1 MLDGDGSEDG
11 DDDEA
16 VVVSS
21 RPNAPKAKRSRSQ
34 TKGKEEKEKKKKKKR
49 PRTTRTQRTAQPVD
63 DEEGDQDTGGQPA
76 IDAIDAGTMTVDASA
91 IPPALQWEVGAS
103 GIASTQLR
111 SFDEEVASSTGTD
124 QVCSLP
130 VSCLCL
136 RLLLCVWVC
145 LVAQNRSIIEKFG
158 PALPGLLKIFPKK
171 AVGSP
176 MLDKE
181 RSNPSEFNAKR
192 AKAFTLAQSVL
203 AFVRNR
209 YGGDDVDVGKTSS
222 SSFTSELVTH
232 EPCLWSGHGRKNDGT
247 FALPL
252 EGDDTKG
259 LEELRA
265 MAKGAHTLD
274 KTLAHIRLV
283 LYLLRKE

>member
-1 MLDGDGSEDG
+1 MVRTKTVARKAGGGTVSGGFPTPTQPVLTQDVEAEVARATEAAQHVARLRAMLHGDGSEDG

-34 TKGKEEKEKKKKKKR
+34 TKGKEEKEKEKKKKR

-136 RLLLCVWVC
+136 RLLLCV
-145 LVAQNRSIIEKFG
+145 
-158 PALPGLLKIFPKK
+158 
-171 AVGSP
+171 
-176 MLDKE
+176 
-181 RSNPSEFNAKR
+181 
-192 AKAFTLAQSVL
+192 
-203 AFVRNR
+203 
-209 YGGDDVDVGKTSS
+209 
-222 SSFTSELVTH
+222 
-232 EPCLWSGHGRKNDGT
+232 
-247 FALPL
+247 
-252 EGDDTKG
+252 
-259 LEELRA
+259 
-265 MAKGAHTLD
+265 
-274 KTLAHIRLV
+274 
-283 LYLLRKE
+283 

>member
-1 MLDGDGSEDG
+1 MVRTKTVARKAGGGTVSGGFPTPTQPVLTQDVEAEVARATEAAQHVARLRAMLDGDGSEDG

-34 TKGKEEKEKKKKKKR
+34 TKGKEEKEVFVDSYLAYEAQLVERAAAKKKKR

-136 RLLLCVWVC
+136 RLLLCV
-145 LVAQNRSIIEKFG
+145 
-158 PALPGLLKIFPKK
+158 
-171 AVGSP
+171 
-176 MLDKE
+176 
-181 RSNPSEFNAKR
+181 
-192 AKAFTLAQSVL
+192 
-203 AFVRNR
+203 
-209 YGGDDVDVGKTSS
+209 
-222 SSFTSELVTH
+222 
-232 EPCLWSGHGRKNDGT
+232 
-247 FALPL
+247 
-252 EGDDTKG
+252 
-259 LEELRA
+259 
-265 MAKGAHTLD
+265 
-274 KTLAHIRLV
+274 
-283 LYLLRKE
+283 

>member
-1 MLDGDGSEDG
+1 MVRTKTVARKAGGGTVSGGFPTPTQPVLTQDVEAEVARATEAAQHVARLRAMLDGDGSEDG

-34 TKGKEEKEKKKKKKR
+34 TKGKEEKEVFVDSYVAYEAQLVERAAAKKKKKKKKR
-49 PRTTRTQRTAQPVD
+49 PTAQPVD

-136 RLLLCVWVC
+136 RLLLCV
-145 LVAQNRSIIEKFG
+145 
-158 PALPGLLKIFPKK
+158 
-171 AVGSP
+171 
-176 MLDKE
+176 
-181 RSNPSEFNAKR
+181 
-192 AKAFTLAQSVL
+192 
-203 AFVRNR
+203 
-209 YGGDDVDVGKTSS
+209 
-222 SSFTSELVTH
+222 
-232 EPCLWSGHGRKNDGT
+232 
-247 FALPL
+247 
-252 EGDDTKG
+252 
-259 LEELRA
+259 
-265 MAKGAHTLD
+265 
-274 KTLAHIRLV
+274 
-283 LYLLRKE
+283 

>member
-1 MLDGDGSEDG
+1 MVRTKTVARKAGGGTVSGGFPTPTQPVLTQDVEAEVARATEAAQHVARLRAMLDGDGSEDG

-34 TKGKEEKEKKKKKKR
+34 TKGKEEKEKKKKKR

-136 RLLLCVWVC
+136 RLLLCV
-145 LVAQNRSIIEKFG
+145 
-158 PALPGLLKIFPKK
+158 
-171 AVGSP
+171 
-176 MLDKE
+176 
-181 RSNPSEFNAKR
+181 
-192 AKAFTLAQSVL
+192 
-203 AFVRNR
+203 
-209 YGGDDVDVGKTSS
+209 
-222 SSFTSELVTH
+222 
-232 EPCLWSGHGRKNDGT
+232 
-247 FALPL
+247 
-252 EGDDTKG
+252 
-259 LEELRA
+259 
-265 MAKGAHTLD
+265 
-274 KTLAHIRLV
+274 
-283 LYLLRKE
+283 

>member
-1 MLDGDGSEDG
+1 MVRFKTVAHKAGGGTVSGGFPTPTQPVLTQDVEAEVARATEAAQHVARLRAMLHGDGSEDG

-34 TKGKEEKEKKKKKKR
+34 TKGKEEKEVFVDSYLAYEELVERAAAKKKKKKKR
-49 PRTTRTQRTAQPVD
+49 PTAQPVD

-136 RLLLCVWVC
+136 RLLLCV
-145 LVAQNRSIIEKFG
+145 
-158 PALPGLLKIFPKK
+158 
-171 AVGSP
+171 
-176 MLDKE
+176 
-181 RSNPSEFNAKR
+181 
-192 AKAFTLAQSVL
+192 
-203 AFVRNR
+203 
-209 YGGDDVDVGKTSS
+209 
-222 SSFTSELVTH
+222 
-232 EPCLWSGHGRKNDGT
+232 
-247 FALPL
+247 
-252 EGDDTKG
+252 
-259 LEELRA
+259 
-265 MAKGAHTLD
+265 
-274 KTLAHIRLV
+274 
-283 LYLLRKE
+283 

>member
-1 MLDGDGSEDG
+1 MVRFKTVAHKAGGGTVSGGFPTPTQPVLTQDVEAEVARATEAAQHVARLRAMLDGDGSEDG

-34 TKGKEEKEKKKKKKR
+34 TKGKEEKEVFVDSYLAYEELVERAAAKKKKKKKR
-49 PRTTRTQRTAQPVD
+49 PTAQPVD

-136 RLLLCVWVC
+136 RLLLCV
-145 LVAQNRSIIEKFG
+145 
-158 PALPGLLKIFPKK
+158 
-171 AVGSP
+171 
-176 MLDKE
+176 
-181 RSNPSEFNAKR
+181 
-192 AKAFTLAQSVL
+192 
-203 AFVRNR
+203 
-209 YGGDDVDVGKTSS
+209 
-222 SSFTSELVTH
+222 
-232 EPCLWSGHGRKNDGT
+232 
-247 FALPL
+247 
-252 EGDDTKG
+252 
-259 LEELRA
+259 
-265 MAKGAHTLD
+265 
-274 KTLAHIRLV
+274 
-283 LYLLRKE
+283 

>member
-1 MLDGDGSEDG
+1 MVRFKTVSHKAGGGTVSGGFPTPTQPVLTQDVEAEVARATEAAQHVARLRAMLDGDGSEDG

-21 RPNAPKAKRSRSQ
+21 RPNAPKAKRSPSQ
-34 TKGKEEKEKKKKKKR
+34 TKGKEEKEKEKKKKR

-136 RLLLCVWVC
+136 RLLLCV
-145 LVAQNRSIIEKFG
+145 
-158 PALPGLLKIFPKK
+158 
-171 AVGSP
+171 
-176 MLDKE
+176 
-181 RSNPSEFNAKR
+181 
-192 AKAFTLAQSVL
+192 
-203 AFVRNR
+203 
-209 YGGDDVDVGKTSS
+209 
-222 SSFTSELVTH
+222 
-232 EPCLWSGHGRKNDGT
+232 
-247 FALPL
+247 
-252 EGDDTKG
+252 
-259 LEELRA
+259 
-265 MAKGAHTLD
+265 
-274 KTLAHIRLV
+274 
-283 LYLLRKE
+283 

>member
-1 MLDGDGSEDG
+1 MVRTKTVARKAGGGTVSGGFPTPTQPVLTQDVEAEVARATEAAQHVARLRAMLDGDGSEDG
-11 DDDEA
+11 DDDEAVVVSSRPNAPKAKRSRSQTKGNEA

-136 RLLLCVWVC
+136 RLLLCV
-145 LVAQNRSIIEKFG
+145 
-158 PALPGLLKIFPKK
+158 
-171 AVGSP
+171 
-176 MLDKE
+176 
-181 RSNPSEFNAKR
+181 
-192 AKAFTLAQSVL
+192 
-203 AFVRNR
+203 
-209 YGGDDVDVGKTSS
+209 
-222 SSFTSELVTH
+222 
-232 EPCLWSGHGRKNDGT
+232 
-247 FALPL
+247 
-252 EGDDTKG
+252 
-259 LEELRA
+259 
-265 MAKGAHTLD
+265 
-274 KTLAHIRLV
+274 
-283 LYLLRKE
+283 

>member
-1 MLDGDGSEDG
+1 MVRFKTVARKAGGGTVSGGFPTPTQPVLTQDVEAEVARATEAAQHVARLRAMLDGDGSEDG

-34 TKGKEEKEKKKKKKR
+34 TKGKEEKEVFVDSYLAYEERAAAKKKKR

-136 RLLLCVWVC
+136 RLLLCV
-145 LVAQNRSIIEKFG
+145 
-158 PALPGLLKIFPKK
+158 
-171 AVGSP
+171 
-176 MLDKE
+176 
-181 RSNPSEFNAKR
+181 
-192 AKAFTLAQSVL
+192 
-203 AFVRNR
+203 
-209 YGGDDVDVGKTSS
+209 
-222 SSFTSELVTH
+222 
-232 EPCLWSGHGRKNDGT
+232 
-247 FALPL
+247 
-252 EGDDTKG
+252 
-259 LEELRA
+259 
-265 MAKGAHTLD
+265 
-274 KTLAHIRLV
+274 
-283 LYLLRKE
+283 

>member
-1 MLDGDGSEDG
+1 MVRTKTVARKAGGGTVSGGFPTPTQPVLTQDVEAEVARATEAAQHVARLRAMLDGDGSEDG

-34 TKGKEEKEKKKKKKR
+34 TKGKEEKEVFVDSYLAYEELVERAAAKKKKKKKR
-49 PRTTRTQRTAQPVD
+49 PTAQPVD

-136 RLLLCVWVC
+136 RLLLCV
-145 LVAQNRSIIEKFG
+145 
-158 PALPGLLKIFPKK
+158 
-171 AVGSP
+171 
-176 MLDKE
+176 
-181 RSNPSEFNAKR
+181 
-192 AKAFTLAQSVL
+192 
-203 AFVRNR
+203 
-209 YGGDDVDVGKTSS
+209 
-222 SSFTSELVTH
+222 
-232 EPCLWSGHGRKNDGT
+232 
-247 FALPL
+247 
-252 EGDDTKG
+252 
-259 LEELRA
+259 
-265 MAKGAHTLD
+265 
-274 KTLAHIRLV
+274 
-283 LYLLRKE
+283 

>member
-1 MLDGDGSEDG
+1 MVRFKTVSHKAGGGTVSGGFPTPTQPVLTQDVEAEVARATEAAQHVARLRAMLDGDGSEDG

-34 TKGKEEKEKKKKKKR
+34 TKGKEEKEVFVDSYLAYEAQLVERAAAKKKKKKKR
-49 PRTTRTQRTAQPVD
+49 PTAQPVD

-136 RLLLCVWVC
+136 RLLLCV
-145 LVAQNRSIIEKFG
+145 
-158 PALPGLLKIFPKK
+158 
-171 AVGSP
+171 
-176 MLDKE
+176 
-181 RSNPSEFNAKR
+181 
-192 AKAFTLAQSVL
+192 
-203 AFVRNR
+203 
-209 YGGDDVDVGKTSS
+209 
-222 SSFTSELVTH
+222 
-232 EPCLWSGHGRKNDGT
+232 
-247 FALPL
+247 
-252 EGDDTKG
+252 
-259 LEELRA
+259 
-265 MAKGAHTLD
+265 
-274 KTLAHIRLV
+274 
-283 LYLLRKE
+283 

>member
-1 MLDGDGSEDG
+1 MVRFKTVAHKAGGGTVSGGFPTPTQPVLTQDVEAEVARATEAAQHVARLRAMLHGDGSEDG

-34 TKGKEEKEKKKKKKR
+34 TKGKEEKEVFVDSYLAYEELVERAAAKKKKR

-136 RLLLCVWVC
+136 RLLLCV
-145 LVAQNRSIIEKFG
+145 
-158 PALPGLLKIFPKK
+158 
-171 AVGSP
+171 
-176 MLDKE
+176 
-181 RSNPSEFNAKR
+181 
-192 AKAFTLAQSVL
+192 
-203 AFVRNR
+203 
-209 YGGDDVDVGKTSS
+209 
-222 SSFTSELVTH
+222 
-232 EPCLWSGHGRKNDGT
+232 
-247 FALPL
+247 
-252 EGDDTKG
+252 
-259 LEELRA
+259 
-265 MAKGAHTLD
+265 
-274 KTLAHIRLV
+274 
-283 LYLLRKE
+283 

>member
-1 MLDGDGSEDG
+1 MVRTKTVARKAGGGTVSGGFPTPTQPVLTQDVEAEVARATEAAQHVARLRAMLDGDGSEDG

-34 TKGKEEKEKKKKKKR
+34 TKGKEEKEVFVDSYLAYEAQLEERAAAKKKKKKKR
-49 PRTTRTQRTAQPVD
+49 PTAQPVD

-136 RLLLCVWVC
+136 RLLLCV
-145 LVAQNRSIIEKFG
+145 
-158 PALPGLLKIFPKK
+158 
-171 AVGSP
+171 
-176 MLDKE
+176 
-181 RSNPSEFNAKR
+181 
-192 AKAFTLAQSVL
+192 
-203 AFVRNR
+203 
-209 YGGDDVDVGKTSS
+209 
-222 SSFTSELVTH
+222 
-232 EPCLWSGHGRKNDGT
+232 
-247 FALPL
+247 
-252 EGDDTKG
+252 
-259 LEELRA
+259 
-265 MAKGAHTLD
+265 
-274 KTLAHIRLV
+274 
-283 LYLLRKE
+283 

>member
-1 MLDGDGSEDG
+1 MVRTKTVARKAGGGTVSGGFPTPTQPVLTQDVEAEVARATEAAQNVARLRAMLHGDGSEDG

-34 TKGKEEKEKKKKKKR
+34 TKGKEEKEVFVDSYLAYEDQLVERAAAKKKKR

-136 RLLLCVWVC
+136 RLLLCV
-145 LVAQNRSIIEKFG
+145 
-158 PALPGLLKIFPKK
+158 
-171 AVGSP
+171 
-176 MLDKE
+176 
-181 RSNPSEFNAKR
+181 
-192 AKAFTLAQSVL
+192 
-203 AFVRNR
+203 
-209 YGGDDVDVGKTSS
+209 
-222 SSFTSELVTH
+222 
-232 EPCLWSGHGRKNDGT
+232 
-247 FALPL
+247 
-252 EGDDTKG
+252 
-259 LEELRA
+259 
-265 MAKGAHTLD
+265 
-274 KTLAHIRLV
+274 
-283 LYLLRKE
+283 

>member
-1 MLDGDGSEDG
+1 MVRTKTVARKAGGGTVSGGFPTPTQPVLTQDVEAEVARATEAAQHVARLRAMLHGDGSEDG

-34 TKGKEEKEKKKKKKR
+34 TKGKEEKEVFVDSYLAYEAQLVERAAAKKKKR

-136 RLLLCVWVC
+136 RLLLCV
-145 LVAQNRSIIEKFG
+145 
-158 PALPGLLKIFPKK
+158 
-171 AVGSP
+171 
-176 MLDKE
+176 
-181 RSNPSEFNAKR
+181 
-192 AKAFTLAQSVL
+192 
-203 AFVRNR
+203 
-209 YGGDDVDVGKTSS
+209 
-222 SSFTSELVTH
+222 
-232 EPCLWSGHGRKNDGT
+232 
-247 FALPL
+247 
-252 EGDDTKG
+252 
-259 LEELRA
+259 
-265 MAKGAHTLD
+265 
-274 KTLAHIRLV
+274 
-283 LYLLRKE
+283 

>member
-1 MLDGDGSEDG
+1 MVRFKTVSHKAGGGTVSGGFPTPTQPVLTQDVEAEVARATEAAQHVARLRAMLDGDGSEDG

-34 TKGKEEKEKKKKKKR
+34 TKGKEEKEVFVDSYLAYEAQLVERAAAKKKKR
-49 PRTTRTQRTAQPVD
+49 PRTTRTQRTTQPVD

-136 RLLLCVWVC
+136 RLLLCV
-145 LVAQNRSIIEKFG
+145 
-158 PALPGLLKIFPKK
+158 
-171 AVGSP
+171 
-176 MLDKE
+176 
-181 RSNPSEFNAKR
+181 
-192 AKAFTLAQSVL
+192 
-203 AFVRNR
+203 
-209 YGGDDVDVGKTSS
+209 
-222 SSFTSELVTH
+222 
-232 EPCLWSGHGRKNDGT
+232 
-247 FALPL
+247 
-252 EGDDTKG
+252 
-259 LEELRA
+259 
-265 MAKGAHTLD
+265 
-274 KTLAHIRLV
+274 
-283 LYLLRKE
+283 

>member
-1 MLDGDGSEDG
+1 MVRTKTVARKAGGGTVSGGFPTPTQPVLTQDVEAEVARATEAAQHVARLRAMLDGDGSEDG

-34 TKGKEEKEKKKKKKR
+34 TKGKEEEEKEKKKKKKR

-136 RLLLCVWVC
+136 RLLLCV
-145 LVAQNRSIIEKFG
+145 
-158 PALPGLLKIFPKK
+158 
-171 AVGSP
+171 
-176 MLDKE
+176 
-181 RSNPSEFNAKR
+181 
-192 AKAFTLAQSVL
+192 
-203 AFVRNR
+203 
-209 YGGDDVDVGKTSS
+209 
-222 SSFTSELVTH
+222 
-232 EPCLWSGHGRKNDGT
+232 
-247 FALPL
+247 
-252 EGDDTKG
+252 
-259 LEELRA
+259 
-265 MAKGAHTLD
+265 
-274 KTLAHIRLV
+274 
-283 LYLLRKE
+283 

>member
-1 MLDGDGSEDG
+1 MVRFKTVAHKAGGGTVSGGFPTPTQPVLTQDVEAEVARATEAAQHVARLRAMLDGDGSEDG

-34 TKGKEEKEKKKKKKR
+34 TKGKEEKEVFVDSYLAYEAHLKRQTTHGLPPSEFVPPPELVERAAAKKKKR

-136 RLLLCVWVC
+136 RLLLCV
-145 LVAQNRSIIEKFG
+145 
-158 PALPGLLKIFPKK
+158 
-171 AVGSP
+171 
-176 MLDKE
+176 
-181 RSNPSEFNAKR
+181 
-192 AKAFTLAQSVL
+192 
-203 AFVRNR
+203 
-209 YGGDDVDVGKTSS
+209 
-222 SSFTSELVTH
+222 
-232 EPCLWSGHGRKNDGT
+232 
-247 FALPL
+247 
-252 EGDDTKG
+252 
-259 LEELRA
+259 
-265 MAKGAHTLD
+265 
-274 KTLAHIRLV
+274 
-283 LYLLRKE
+283 

>member
-1 MLDGDGSEDG
+1 MVRFKTVARKAGAGTVSGGFPTPTQPVLTQDVEAEVARATEAAQHVARLRAMFDGDGSEDG

-136 RLLLCVWVC
+136 RLLLCV
-145 LVAQNRSIIEKFG
+145 
-158 PALPGLLKIFPKK
+158 
-171 AVGSP
+171 
-176 MLDKE
+176 
-181 RSNPSEFNAKR
+181 
-192 AKAFTLAQSVL
+192 
-203 AFVRNR
+203 
-209 YGGDDVDVGKTSS
+209 
-222 SSFTSELVTH
+222 
-232 EPCLWSGHGRKNDGT
+232 
-247 FALPL
+247 
-252 EGDDTKG
+252 
-259 LEELRA
+259 
-265 MAKGAHTLD
+265 
-274 KTLAHIRLV
+274 
-283 LYLLRKE
+283 

>member
-1 MLDGDGSEDG
+1 MVRFKTVSHKAGGGTVSGGFPTPTQPVLTQDVEAEVARATEAAQHVARLRAMLHGDGSEDG

-34 TKGKEEKEKKKKKKR
+34 TKGKEEKEVFVDSYLAYEELVERAAAKKKKKKKR
-49 PRTTRTQRTAQPVD
+49 PTAQPVD

-136 RLLLCVWVC
+136 RLLLCV
-145 LVAQNRSIIEKFG
+145 
-158 PALPGLLKIFPKK
+158 
-171 AVGSP
+171 
-176 MLDKE
+176 
-181 RSNPSEFNAKR
+181 
-192 AKAFTLAQSVL
+192 
-203 AFVRNR
+203 
-209 YGGDDVDVGKTSS
+209 
-222 SSFTSELVTH
+222 
-232 EPCLWSGHGRKNDGT
+232 
-247 FALPL
+247 
-252 EGDDTKG
+252 
-259 LEELRA
+259 
-265 MAKGAHTLD
+265 
-274 KTLAHIRLV
+274 
-283 LYLLRKE
+283 

>member
-1 MLDGDGSEDG
+1 MVRTKTVARKAGGGTVSGGFPTPTQPVLTQDVEAEVARATEAAQHVARLRAMLDGDGSEDG

-34 TKGKEEKEKKKKKKR
+34 TKGKEEKEVFVDSYLAYDAQLVERAAAKKKKKKKR
-49 PRTTRTQRTAQPVD
+49 PTAQPVD

-136 RLLLCVWVC
+136 RLLLCV
-145 LVAQNRSIIEKFG
+145 
-158 PALPGLLKIFPKK
+158 
-171 AVGSP
+171 
-176 MLDKE
+176 
-181 RSNPSEFNAKR
+181 
-192 AKAFTLAQSVL
+192 
-203 AFVRNR
+203 
-209 YGGDDVDVGKTSS
+209 
-222 SSFTSELVTH
+222 
-232 EPCLWSGHGRKNDGT
+232 
-247 FALPL
+247 
-252 EGDDTKG
+252 
-259 LEELRA
+259 
-265 MAKGAHTLD
+265 
-274 KTLAHIRLV
+274 
-283 LYLLRKE
+283 

>member
-1 MLDGDGSEDG
+1 MVRTKTVARKAGGGTVSGGFPTPTQPVLTQDVEAEVARATEAAQHVARLRAMLDGDGSEDG

-34 TKGKEEKEKKKKKKR
+34 TKGKEEKEVFVDSYLAYEAQLVERAAAKKKKKKKR
-49 PRTTRTQRTAQPVD
+49 PTAQPVD

-136 RLLLCVWVC
+136 RLLLCV
-145 LVAQNRSIIEKFG
+145 
-158 PALPGLLKIFPKK
+158 
-171 AVGSP
+171 
-176 MLDKE
+176 
-181 RSNPSEFNAKR
+181 
-192 AKAFTLAQSVL
+192 
-203 AFVRNR
+203 
-209 YGGDDVDVGKTSS
+209 
-222 SSFTSELVTH
+222 
-232 EPCLWSGHGRKNDGT
+232 
-247 FALPL
+247 
-252 EGDDTKG
+252 
-259 LEELRA
+259 
-265 MAKGAHTLD
+265 
-274 KTLAHIRLV
+274 
-283 LYLLRKE
+283 

>member
-1 MLDGDGSEDG
+1 MVRFKTVSHKAGGGTVSGGFPTPTQPVLTQDVEAEVARATEAAQHVARLRAMLDGDGSEDG

-136 RLLLCVWVC
+136 RLLLCV
-145 LVAQNRSIIEKFG
+145 
-158 PALPGLLKIFPKK
+158 
-171 AVGSP
+171 
-176 MLDKE
+176 
-181 RSNPSEFNAKR
+181 
-192 AKAFTLAQSVL
+192 
-203 AFVRNR
+203 
-209 YGGDDVDVGKTSS
+209 
-222 SSFTSELVTH
+222 
-232 EPCLWSGHGRKNDGT
+232 
-247 FALPL
+247 
-252 EGDDTKG
+252 
-259 LEELRA
+259 
-265 MAKGAHTLD
+265 
-274 KTLAHIRLV
+274 
-283 LYLLRKE
+283 

>member
-1 MLDGDGSEDG
+1 MVRFKTVAHKAGGGTVSGGFPTPTQPVLTQDVEAEVARATEAAQHVARLRAMLDGDGSEDG

-34 TKGKEEKEKKKKKKR
+34 TKGKEEKEVFVDSYLAYEAQLVERAAAKKKKR

-136 RLLLCVWVC
+136 RLLLCV
-145 LVAQNRSIIEKFG
+145 
-158 PALPGLLKIFPKK
+158 
-171 AVGSP
+171 
-176 MLDKE
+176 
-181 RSNPSEFNAKR
+181 
-192 AKAFTLAQSVL
+192 
-203 AFVRNR
+203 
-209 YGGDDVDVGKTSS
+209 
-222 SSFTSELVTH
+222 
-232 EPCLWSGHGRKNDGT
+232 
-247 FALPL
+247 
-252 EGDDTKG
+252 
-259 LEELRA
+259 
-265 MAKGAHTLD
+265 
-274 KTLAHIRLV
+274 
-283 LYLLRKE
+283 

>member
-1 MLDGDGSEDG
+1 MVRTKTVARKAGGGTVSGGFPTPTQPVLTQDVEAEVARATEAAQHVARLRAMLDGDGSEDG

-136 RLLLCVWVC
+136 RLLLCV
-145 LVAQNRSIIEKFG
+145 
-158 PALPGLLKIFPKK
+158 
-171 AVGSP
+171 
-176 MLDKE
+176 
-181 RSNPSEFNAKR
+181 
-192 AKAFTLAQSVL
+192 
-203 AFVRNR
+203 
-209 YGGDDVDVGKTSS
+209 
-222 SSFTSELVTH
+222 
-232 EPCLWSGHGRKNDGT
+232 
-247 FALPL
+247 
-252 EGDDTKG
+252 
-259 LEELRA
+259 
-265 MAKGAHTLD
+265 
-274 KTLAHIRLV
+274 
-283 LYLLRKE
+283 